1 MDENIITLNVPNIVT
16 IGVIGIL
23 VFTTFGF
30 VAQMWHNSGG
40 WSQVSSSSLSLG
52 G

>member
-23 VFTTFGF
+23 VFTAFGF
-30 VAQMWHNSGG
+30 VAQMWHSGGG
-40 WSQVSSSSLSLG
+40 WSQVNPSSLALG